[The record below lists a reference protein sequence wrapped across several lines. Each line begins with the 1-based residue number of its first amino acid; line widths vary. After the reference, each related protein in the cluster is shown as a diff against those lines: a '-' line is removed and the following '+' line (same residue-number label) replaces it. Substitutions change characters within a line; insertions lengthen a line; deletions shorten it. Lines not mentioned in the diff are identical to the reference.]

1 MPVTLKANGRHAYD
15 YSADLTPAE
24 KALADRY
31 AHDLPRLLHAPALRG
46 LARLYPSWD
55 DAVAVAAI
63 GLMQAV
69 RIYDP
74 SVSPHP
80 LTLIMWHLR
89 SSLQRGLTKGYG
101 ESLIVTPRDRLGEA
115 PAAFVAFDDPDWQ
128 GATALEKA
136 VDPAPGPGDRA
147 AFADEVRH
155 ALRNCRPM
163 EKLVL
168 RLRFAEGLTLKEV
181 SDRIGVTKQRVSQI
195 EATGLMRAR
204 GASQAEIRRVSD
216 AMKGDRPRRK
226 AWPRKCRHCRVK
238 WVDRPR
244 GLCWTCFYDP
254 AISPLYPSTS
264 KYAPKSTTKYRA
276 VSA

>member
-1 MPVTLKANGRHAYD
+1 MPVTLKTNGRHAYD
-15 YSADLTPAE
+15 YSADLTPEE

-31 AHDLPRLLHAPALRG
+31 APDLPRLLYAAPLAP

-55 DAVAVAAI
+55 DAAA
-63 GLMQAV
+63 
-69 RIYDP
+69 
-74 SVSPHP
+74 

-101 ESLIVTPRDRLGEA
+101 ESLITTPRDRLGDA

-136 VDPAPGPGDRA
+136 VDPAPDPADQL
-147 AFADEVRH
+147 AFSDEVRH
-155 ALRNCRPM
+155 VLRNCRPM

-168 RLRFAEGLTLKEV
+168 QLRFAEGLTLREV

-216 AMKGDRPRRK
+216 AMKGDRPPRK
-226 AWPRKCRHCRVK
+226 ARPPKKCRHCRVK

-244 GLCWTCFYDP
+244 GLCWMCFYDP
-254 AISPLYPSTS
+254 EISPLYPSTS
-264 KYAPKSTTKYRA
+264 KYAPKLTTKYLA
-276 VSA
+276 ASVA